1 MDASNKIEHPML
13 EAISKYLASKIPM
26 YKEVDSKA
34 LVVDSLMSGGL
45 FTKEDGVLGLS
56 KIEEG
61 LWEVLFFA
69 AESKEARKSLIREA
83 AKKLGKISI
92 MFYRPKHEGRE
103 KTYSYKY
110 WMRLA

>member
-1 MDASNKIEHPML
+1 
-13 EAISKYLASKIPM
+13 
-26 YKEVDSKA
+26 
-34 LVVDSLMSGGL
+34 
-45 FTKEDGVLGLS
+45 
-56 KIEEG
+56 
-61 LWEVLFFA
+61 LFFS

>member
-1 MDASNKIEHPML
+1 ML

-26 YKEVDSKA
+26 YKEVDPKD
-34 LVVDSLMSGGL
+34 LVINSLMSGGL
-45 FTKEDGVLGLS
+45 FTQEDGVLGLS
-56 KIEEG
+56 KIEDN

-69 AESKEARKSLIREA
+69 ADNKEARKSLIHEA

-92 MFYRPKHEGRE
+92 MFYRPKNNNSE

>member
-1 MDASNKIEHPML
+1 ML

-26 YKEVDSKA
+26 YKEVDPKP
-34 LVVDSLMSGGL
+34 LVVDSIMNGGL
-45 FTKEDGVLGLS
+45 FTQEDGVLGLS

-69 AESKEARKSLIREA
+69 TDNTEARKSLIREA

-92 MFYRPKHEGRE
+92 MFYRPKNNNSE